1 VVAVLTPSTRG
12 SRVLAAC
19 TLPPGRLLLLSRRL
33 LSVLLLDAV
42 CCCLVLLPLIATGL
56 FIACWLHGCYFS
68 WRVLLLALGQV
79 RRSHC
84 PRRRCLLMH
93 AVICIM
99 PAACFLRPRAA
110 CFRLP
115 ARCFGFGLLEMLVCV
130 LDREEEMLFHVSY
143 GVVCGQRTVAAC
155 CEIKTGLEWQWGARH
170 TVPDSWL
177 LFAVRYRA
185 RGPRFWVGNWAQNLV
200 LKIKPPSGPAGWY
213 KVCAPGVI
221 RTPCQAKARVTVGMV
236 SQAQARL
243 VLCAVL
249 CPSQMVPSL

>member
-1 VVAVLTPSTRG
+1 MHSGKYVG
-12 SRVLAAC
+12 
-19 TLPPGRLLLLSRRL
+19 
-33 LSVLLLDAV
+33 
-42 CCCLVLLPLIATGL
+42 AT
-56 FIACWLHGCYFS
+56 AH
-68 WRVLLLALGQV
+68 VDV
-79 RRSHC
+79 
-84 PRRRCLLMH
+84 LLMH

-99 PAACFLRPRAA
+99 LAACFLRLRAA

-130 LDREEEMLFHVSY
+130 LDREEQMPFHVSY

-155 CEIKTGLEWQWGARH
+155 CEKKTGLEWGSLMNFGSRGTRKAVAPPLGPSILRPKFRAQKAATNLGPCASHPTVRH
-170 TVPDSWL
+170 
-177 LFAVRYRA
+177 RA

-213 KVCAPGVI
+213 RVCAPGVI
-221 RTPCQAKARVTVGMV
+221 RTPCQVKARVTVGMV

>member
-1 VVAVLTPSTRG
+1 M
-12 SRVLAAC
+12 
-19 TLPPGRLLLLSRRL
+19 
-33 LSVLLLDAV
+33 
-42 CCCLVLLPLIATGL
+42 
-56 FIACWLHGCYFS
+56 
-68 WRVLLLALGQV
+68 LALGQV

-93 AVICIM
+93 AAICIM

-115 ARCFGFGLLEMLVCV
+115 ARCFGSGLLEMLLCV

-155 CEIKTGLEWQWGARH
+155 CEIKTGLEWGSLMNFGSRGTRNAAAPPFGTLDSEARISGPKSSH
-170 TVPDSWL
+170 ESGTVCLAPH
-177 LFAVRYRA
+177 VRYRA

-249 CPSQMVPSL
+249 CPSQMVPSLQTVTRSPVRMGQLKR